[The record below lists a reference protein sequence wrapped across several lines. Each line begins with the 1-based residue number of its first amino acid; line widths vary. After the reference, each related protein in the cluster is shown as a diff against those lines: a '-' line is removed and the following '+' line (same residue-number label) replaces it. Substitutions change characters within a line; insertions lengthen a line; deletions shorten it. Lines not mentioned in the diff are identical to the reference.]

1 MSRLRL
7 VSRARPVSWVCLD
20 AGYTVRWR
28 RGDPVAVVF
37 EGRQMGSSDST
48 AGAID
53 TIPVP
58 LAGWLDL
65 AEARRVAERWIKHRA
80 TSATASASRGREG
93 PDVWSG
99 STVRG

>member
-1 MSRLRL
+1 MIS
-7 VSRARPVSWVCLD
+7 SSKGSARPVAWVCLD
-20 AGYTVRWR
+20 AGYTMRWR

-37 EGRQMGSSDST
+37 EGRQLGSSDST
-48 AGAID
+48 AGAIE

-58 LAGWLDL
+58 VAGWLDL

-80 TSATASASRGREG
+80 TAATARRGSGREG
-93 PDVWSG
+93 SHVWSG